1 MVVLCGGVVGGS
13 VLDGCVVDSGVL
25 VNVVDSGVMAYV
37 VYLEPFGLMVGV
49 TCSGFMV
56 ETWYFLLLI

>member
-49 TCSGFMV
+49 T
-56 ETWYFLLLI
+56 

>member
-1 MVVLCGGVVGGS
+1 MVVLCGGVVGGI
-13 VLDGCVVDSGVL
+13 VLDDCAVDGGVL
-25 VNVVDSGVMAYV
+25 GNVVDSGVMACV